1 MLEASWVQSL
11 PAGFTLTPTLRYLT
25 QDAADFYRDPPF
37 PQGARQGTPYT
48 ADTRLSA
55 FGALT
60 AGLRVEK
67 QFARGVSADVELNV
81 YRQRAGWHAGG
92 SGSPGLTE
100 LSARWIEFGLA
111 KRF

>member
-1 MLEASWVQSL
+1 MLEAAWIQSL

-37 PQGARQGTPYT
+37 PERFVAGAPNT
-48 ADTRLSA
+48 ADTRLAA
-55 FGALT
+55 FGAITGGVRL
-60 AGLRVEK
+60 AK
-67 QFARGVSADVELNV
+67 AFPHGVSVDVALNL

-92 SGSPGLTE
+92 NGSPAIAE
-100 LSARWIEFGLA
+100 FSARWIEFGLE